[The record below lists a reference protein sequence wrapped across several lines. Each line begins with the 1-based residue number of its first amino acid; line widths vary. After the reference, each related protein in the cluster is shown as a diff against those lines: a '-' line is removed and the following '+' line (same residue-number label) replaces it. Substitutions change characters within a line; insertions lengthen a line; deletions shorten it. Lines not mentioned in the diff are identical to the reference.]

1 MRWANFLSMFHFQ
14 IVHVE
19 GKKNVVADAL
29 SRKPQISAV
38 SIPYHHELD
47 DMKEQY
53 AHDQDFSRIFDQ
65 LMEGQH
71 NEHYLLKDGFM

>member
-1 MRWANFLSMFHFQ
+1 M
-14 IVHVE
+14 E

-53 AHDQDFSRIFDQ
+53 ADDQDFARIFDQ
-65 LMEGQH
+65 LVNGQPH
-71 NEHYLLKDGFM
+71 EHYLLRDRFMTMPGFYV

>member
-19 GKKNVVADAL
+19 GKKNVETDAL
-29 SRKPQISAV
+29 SRKTQILVV
-38 SIPYHHELD
+38 SIPYYHELD

-53 AHDQDFSRIFDQ
+53 AVMKILQGSLISLLMDNIMSIIFSEMG
-65 LMEGQH
+65 L
-71 NEHYLLKDGFM
+71 